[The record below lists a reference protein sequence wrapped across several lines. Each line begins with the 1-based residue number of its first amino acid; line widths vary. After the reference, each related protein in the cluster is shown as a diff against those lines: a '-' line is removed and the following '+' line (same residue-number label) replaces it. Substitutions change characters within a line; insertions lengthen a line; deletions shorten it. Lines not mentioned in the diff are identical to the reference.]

1 MEPGRQDNTHVVII
15 GAGPGG
21 LCTAI
26 RLLEAGIRDFVIL
39 EKAAGIGGTWW
50 HNTYPGAECDVPS
63 HLYAFSFE
71 PQYDWTKPFATQP
84 EIKAYL
90 EHCVAKY
97 GLAPHLRLETEGRSA
112 RWEDPPGRWRIET
125 TADEVIHAPIVVSAI
140 GMFNEPHWADIPGL
154 ERFEGTIFHSAR
166 WNHDHDLDGE
176 HVATIGS
183 AASATQFVPE
193 VAKQAEQLYVFQR
206 SANWVLPKADDP
218 FDQETIGAFRADA
231 RIVSNARQ
239 QIFQELENL
248 IEFDDQELIA
258 KAGHVH
264 EKFLG
269 VVVDPEVRRKLTP
282 LHPYGCKRP
291 LLSNDYYPTFN
302 RPNVELVTER
312 IAEIRADAI
321 ETTDGELRRVDTIVM
336 ATGFETT
343 KYLSAIEVHGRDG
356 LRLEDAWSDGAQ
368 AYFGITT
375 SGFPNLFMLYGP
387 NTNNGSILYMIEC
400 QVAYVMRQLAQ
411 MQARKLAW
419 IDIRRESMDSYNE
432 ALQQELD
439 GVDVWNAS
447 CNGYYRGP
455 SGRIVTQWPRKMAIY
470 HERTQAD
477 DSDAY
482 ETAPADAQRA
492 SPADALDPAVPD

>member
-1 MEPGRQDNTHVVII
+1 M
-15 GAGPGG
+15 
-21 LCTAI
+21 
-26 RLLEAGIRDFVIL
+26 
-39 EKAAGIGGTWW
+39 
-50 HNTYPGAECDVPS
+50 
-63 HLYAFSFE
+63 
-71 PQYDWTKPFATQP
+71 
-84 EIKAYL
+84 
-90 EHCVAKY
+90 
-97 GLAPHLRLETEGRSA
+97 
-112 RWEDPPGRWRIET
+112 
-125 TADEVIHAPIVVSAI
+125 
-140 GMFNEPHWADIPGL
+140 
-154 ERFEGTIFHSAR
+154 
-166 WNHDHDLDGE
+166 
-176 HVATIGS
+176 
-183 AASATQFVPE
+183 
-193 VAKQAEQLYVFQR
+193 
-206 SANWVLPKADDP
+206 
-218 FDQETIGAFRADA
+218 
-231 RIVSNARQ
+231 
-239 QIFQELENL
+239 
-248 IEFDDQELIA
+248 
-258 KAGHVH
+258 
-264 EKFLG
+264 
-269 VVVDPEVRRKLTP
+269 
-282 LHPYGCKRP
+282 
-291 LLSNDYYPTFN
+291 
-302 RPNVELVTER
+302 TER

-375 SGFPNLFMLYGP
+375 RGFPNLFMLYGP